1 MSNINIF
8 SQVVQSVGD
17 FKKFVLKSITESL
30 NNKLFKDLRKT
41 EDFIRDTVIDSIK
54 NQDEYD
60 SLKSGRL
67 RNQFGLADTSVV
79 DQVLNQ
85 LDDLIV
91 SIDRPRSNSNTINA
105 NFTINM
111 IKEDHASLLSS
122 SGATIQTEKGGKLDW
137 LRWLLLEGGNSVII
151 GYRYLPKTTPY
162 SRTGEGIMVKG
173 KSAIF
178 RVPPSYIGTIG
189 DNWITRGVDEALPT
203 IESYINTLIQKSL

>member
-8 SQVVQSVGD
+8 SKVIQSVGD
-17 FKKFVLKSITESL
+17 FKKFVLKSLTESL
-30 NNKLFKDLRKT
+30 NNKLFKDLKKT
-41 EDFIRDTVIDSIK
+41 EDFIRDTIIESVK
-54 NQDEYD
+54 NQDEYN
-60 SLKSGRL
+60 SLKSGIL

-79 DQVLNQ
+79 DQVLNE

-91 SIDRPRSNSNTINA
+91 TINKPRAGSNAINA

-111 IKEDHASLLSS
+111 IKEDHSSILSS
-122 SGATIQTEKGGKLDW
+122 SAARIQTEKGGQLEW
-137 LRWLLLEGGNSVII
+137 LRWLLLEGGNSVVI

-178 RVPPSYIGTIG
+178 RVPPKYIGTIG